1 MMLLSNR
8 KDAGNDL
15 DRIEPGPKKKKKLYR
30 ILHFYME
37 DFDGGHIPRLNVMI
51 VQAGWR
57 AHFAD
62 DDINFLSDI
71 LP

>member
-1 MMLLSNR
+1 MMLLSNH
-8 KDAGNDL
+8 KDVGVGLNW
-15 DRIEPGPKKKKKLYR
+15 IEPDPRKPYR

-37 DFDGGHIPRLNVMI
+37 GFDGGHIPRLNVMI

-62 DDINFLSDI
+62 RDINFLSDI

>member
-8 KDAGNDL
+8 KDVGNDL
-15 DRIEPGPKKKKKLYR
+15 NWIEPDLRKPHR

-37 DFDGGHIPRLNVMI
+37 DFDGGHIPRLNMMLVE
-51 VQAGWR
+51 AGWR

>member
-8 KDAGNDL
+8 KDVGDGLNW
-15 DRIEPGPKKKKKLYR
+15 IEPDLRKPHR

-37 DFDGGHIPRLNVMI
+37 GFDGGHIPRLNVMI